1 MKLCNRDPNFGLVV
15 SDGTR
20 VSCPPGGY
28 IEVGETQGQALLK
41 ANPVMM
47 VYGTKPKAEPKEEA
61 APVDPLSLL
70 DPPAPK
76 RGRGRPKAVPSLVL
90 EPEEETKEEP
100 VETGEVDPLAALDEG
115 TEE

>member
-90 EPEEETKEEP
+90 EPEEETEEAP
-100 VETGEVDPLAALDEG
+100 EETGEVDPLAALDEG

>member
-70 DPPAPK
+70 DPPAK
-76 RGRGRPKAVPSLVL
+76 KRGRPKAVPSIVL
-90 EPEEETKEEP
+90 EPEEETEEAP
-100 VETGEVDPLAALDEG
+100 EVTGEVDPLAVLEEG

>member
-1 MKLCNRDPNFGLVV
+1 MKICSKDPRYGVAV
-15 SDGTR
+15 CDGQRYT
-20 VSCPPGGY
+20 CEPGGF
-28 IEVGETQGQALLK
+28 IEVADSYGETLLK
-41 ANPVMM
+41 QHPDLM
-47 VYGTKPKAEPKEEA
+47 VYGTKPKAAPKEEA

-70 DPPAPK
+70 DPPAK
-76 RGRGRPKAVPSLVL
+76 KRGRPKAVPSLVL